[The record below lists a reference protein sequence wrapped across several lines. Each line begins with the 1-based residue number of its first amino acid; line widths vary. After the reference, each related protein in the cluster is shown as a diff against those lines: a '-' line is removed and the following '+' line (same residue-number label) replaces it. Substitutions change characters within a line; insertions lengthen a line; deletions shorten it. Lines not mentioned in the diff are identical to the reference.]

1 MKNYDSKT
9 NMDARDDKMKKMLYY
24 AYRCLNVNEM
34 LISHSDGW
42 LSAEE
47 GNRNLMKAIEA
58 RERAKRRKSN
68 PRLFKFFKMIRFKK
82 NMCNLQNSKA
92 K

>member
-47 GNRNLMKAIEA
+47 GNKNLMKAIEE
-58 RERAKRRKSN
+58 RERTRQRKSFT
-68 PRLFKFFKMIRFKK
+68 RFFRIFRILRFKK
-82 NMCNLQNSKA
+82 NMFNFQNSTTK
-92 K
+92 

>member
-1 MKNYDSKT
+1 MQRYDST
-9 NMDARDDKMKKMLYY
+9 TGMDVPNKINKILYY
-24 AYRCLNVNEM
+24 AYRCLNSNEM
-34 LISHSDGW
+34 LARQCDGW

-47 GNRNLMKAIEA
+47 GNRNLMKAIEE